1 MLDEIRARNVG
12 LIADAV
18 LTPGPGLTVITGETG
33 TGKTLILGALRLVS
47 GGAASKGTIGPHGD
61 TAEVAARFVGGG
73 DEELVVRRVV
83 TDKRSRAYINGTPAT
98 ATQVADIVGP
108 RVSIVGQHD
117 QHTLS
122 RSDGVRALIDGMFT
136 PEQRLTL
143 VGYTDAYQELRTI
156 EAEMQTIGS
165 DRRGLE
171 RELEMT
177 RFQIAE
183 ITDAAFTV
191 GDEEELRSRLDRL
204 RHAEEISSEI
214 AAASEA
220 LGETGVDQAVGA
232 ALVSLDRVL
241 RLDPGVADL
250 RDRLASAM
258 ANVNEVSVDIARYG
272 DGVEANPQALA
283 TDEQRLA
290 DLSAL
295 KRKYGETIADIS
307 AFAKSASQRA
317 ESIEGLLLAAETLD
331 ARHADATSTLTA
343 AATELTN
350 LRTGLAAHVS
360 RVAIDHLKDLGF
372 DKPIV
377 SILIESKD
385 PGTTGTDRLTVL
397 FASDDSLS
405 PAPIGSIASGGELS
419 RLVLASTLACG
430 IADADVVA
438 FDEIDAGVGGVTAL
452 AMGEKLASLA
462 YTRQVICVTHLPQVA
477 AHGNH
482 HFTVAR
488 EGTTATITALEGTS
502 RISEISRMLAGLGTS
517 DTAMG
522 HAEELLERAADTR
535 NKAES
540 T

>member
-18 LTPGPGLTVITGETG
+18 LTPGPGLPVITGETG

-232 ALVSLDRVL
+232 ALVSLDRIL

-283 TDEQRLA
+283 SDEQRLA

-295 KRKYGETIADIS
+295 VQALL
-307 AFAKSASQRA
+307 
-317 ESIEGLLLAAETLD
+317 EGG
-331 ARHADATSTLTA
+331 SSGFA
-343 AATELTN
+343 AA
-350 LRTGLAAHVS
+350 
-360 RVAIDHLKDLGF
+360 
-372 DKPIV
+372 
-377 SILIESKD
+377 
-385 PGTTGTDRLTVL
+385 
-397 FASDDSLS
+397 
-405 PAPIGSIASGGELS
+405 GGG
-419 RLVLASTLACG
+419 R
-430 IADADVVA
+430 
-438 FDEIDAGVGGVTAL
+438 
-452 AMGEKLASLA
+452 
-462 YTRQVICVTHLPQVA
+462 
-477 AHGNH
+477 
-482 HFTVAR
+482 
-488 EGTTATITALEGTS
+488 
-502 RISEISRMLAGLGTS
+502 
-517 DTAMG
+517 
-522 HAEELLERAADTR
+522 
-535 NKAES
+535 
-540 T
+540 